1 MLTYGHM
8 KMVAMVGGIAS
19 RLLWGQQSPGKYT
32 EKPYYYIRFHSTAV
46 PEQIENMIII
56 SLSSS
61 SLSLSSSHSMYS
73 SNQHLL
79 VMVAGAGSTD
89 VDYVQAKGCRLSRI
103 EQNNSYSQPYL
114 V

>member
-1 MLTYGHM
+1 MDNCGGSNHLAIIYG
-8 KMVAMVGGIAS
+8 KN
-19 RLLWGQQSPGKYT
+19 
-32 EKPYYYIRFHSTAV
+32 YYYILFHTTAV

-61 SLSLSSSHSMYS
+61 FHPMYS
-73 SNQHLL
+73 SNQHL
-79 VMVAGAGSTD
+79 VVAIVAVAGAGSTD